1 MTRLHPLTT
10 LLAALLLIVT
20 PASAED
26 TKQPVPQQ
34 AIGEKTMVALY
45 LDVTQ
50 IDAEQIEGIGET
62 LLGALGGIAEMQGEA
77 FALPLGDPQEITDTL
92 LTLRGSFLQA
102 GGEALLMT
110 VGMPGEDNWSPP
122 MSLMAKTNDD
132 LDANAMVALLRMMG
146 EGEIEATLESLGSG
160 WQNISLLS
168 KEGEAVTLPLPEPNE
183 TAYSAFSKQLSQHDK
198 PVMAV
203 AFRMQ
208 DELREMMDLAEQA
221 AKNAQPGPA
230 EDAQGQ
236 MAMGMLMGMFK
247 PIRSLDT
254 LGIAVS
260 QADGD
265 SLLVDV
271 QMTFLDTQSAQM
283 FANLYNSILMFAPV
297 MIAGQ
302 AQGGGVEGM
311 PDAATINKFFM
322 ALKMEVAD
330 DTLKLKLDQ
339 DFFELAEKM
348 APLFEGLQ
356 GEAGFDDLNL

>member
-1 MTRLHPLTT
+1 MTRLHQLTT

-20 PASAED
+20 PALAED
-26 TKQPVPQQ
+26 TKEAVPQQ
-34 AIGEKTMVALY
+34 AIGEKTMVAMY

-50 IDAEQIEGIGET
+50 IDAEQLEGIGDT
-62 LLGALGGIAEMQGEA
+62 LLGALGSIAEMQGQA

-92 LTLRGSFLQA
+92 ITLRGSFLQA

-122 MSLMAKTNDD
+122 MSLMAKTNED
-132 LDANAMVALLRMMG
+132 LDPNAMVALVRTMG
-146 EGEIEATLESLGSG
+146 DGEMQATLESMGSG
-160 WQNISLLS
+160 WQNISLSS

-183 TAYSAFSKQLSQHDK
+183 TAYSAFNKQLSQHEK
-198 PVMAV
+198 PIMSL

-221 AKNAQPGPA
+221 AKNAQPGQG
-230 EDAQGQ
+230 EDAQSQ

-260 QADGD
+260 LADEE
-265 SLLVDV
+265 SMLVDV
-271 QMTFLDTQSAQM
+271 QMTFLDAQSAQM

-302 AQGGGVEGM
+302 AQGGDVDNM
-311 PDAATINKFFM
+311 PDAATINQFFM
-322 ALKMEVAD
+322 ALKMEVAG

-339 DFFELAEKM
+339 DFFDLAEKM